1 MGGFWEKMVKTMK
14 MTLRKTMGKIILTF
28 EEMNTVLIEVESV
41 LNARP
46 LTYVEDD
53 QDGVSYMLSHLL
65 HDRRI
70 TCLPNSGHFEI
81 VSTHSALTK
90 KYKHQRKLLSQFTHL

>member
-14 MTLRKTMGKIILTF
+14 MTLRKTMGKTILAF

-65 HDRRI
+65 HGRQI
-70 TCLPNSGHFEI
+70 ICLPNSGHFEI

-90 KYKHQRKLLSQFTHL
+90 KYKHQRKLLSQFTH